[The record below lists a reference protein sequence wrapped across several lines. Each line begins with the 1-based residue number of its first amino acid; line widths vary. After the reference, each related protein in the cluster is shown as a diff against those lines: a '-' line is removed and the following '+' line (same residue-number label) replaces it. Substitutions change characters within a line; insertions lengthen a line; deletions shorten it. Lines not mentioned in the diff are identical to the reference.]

1 MVNVVENRA
10 EVRLVPLD
18 PPAPGP
24 GAGWMVCMVRV
35 EASTDVEGYPNL
47 LASGLPRECQA
58 LMREGAVAE
67 LGDRSPWKV
76 EASLVAPNR
85 LRVERT
91 LG

>member
-1 MVNVVENRA
+1 MVNVIENRA
-10 EVRLVPLD
+10 EVRLIPLD
-18 PPAPGP
+18 PPGPGP
-24 GAGWMVCMVRV
+24 GEGWMICRVRV

-58 LMREGAVAE
+58 LMREGAWAE
-67 LGDRSPWKV
+67 LGDQDQWQV
-76 EASLVAPNR
+76 EASLVAPGR